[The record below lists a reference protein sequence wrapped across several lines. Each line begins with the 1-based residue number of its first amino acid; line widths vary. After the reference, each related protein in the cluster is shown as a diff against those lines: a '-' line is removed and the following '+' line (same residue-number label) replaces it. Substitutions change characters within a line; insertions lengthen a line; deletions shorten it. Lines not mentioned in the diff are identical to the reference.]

1 MSNINRSHPA
11 LPMATFQPK
20 GFAPAPSPLEQWTK
34 RFQEAERLVEEVMGN
49 IAERGSV
56 PASLSLELKRR
67 TGEIRRKVAILETR
81 LSLMREDL
89 DRLPNRNVKEMRK
102 LAEKF
107 DALELKVREVAA
119 PFTMKK
125 HSSNRNELLG
135 PNDDRCTVVD
145 IKSTANMENQ
155 EIVQLQRNIMKEQD
169 ECLDRLEETIVS
181 TKHIA
186 LAINEELDL
195 HVRLIDDLDERVE
208 DTSTQLQRAQKKLKS
223 LNTRMRKSGSCT
235 GILVS
240 IIAGVIF
247 VAVVWALIKF

>member
-1 MSNINRSHPA
+1 
-11 LPMATFQPK
+11 MATFQPK

-49 IAERGSV
+49 IAERG
-56 PASLSLELKRR
+56 
-67 TGEIRRKVAILETR
+67 
-81 LSLMREDL
+81 
-89 DRLPNRNVKEMRK
+89 NVKEMRK

-247 VAVVWALIKF
+247 VAVVWTLIKF

>member
-1 MSNINRSHPA
+1 
-11 LPMATFQPK
+11 MATFPPK
-20 GFAPAPSPLEQWTK
+20 GFAPTPSPSEQWTK
-34 RFQEAERLVEEVMGN
+34 RFQEAERLVDEVTGN
-49 IAERGSV
+49 IAERG
-56 PASLSLELKRR
+56 
-67 TGEIRRKVAILETR
+67 
-81 LSLMREDL
+81 
-89 DRLPNRNVKEMRK
+89 NVKEMRK
-102 LAEKF
+102 LAEKL
-107 DALELKVREVAA
+107 DALELKVKEVAA

-135 PNDDRCTVVD
+135 PSDDRCVVVD

-169 ECLDRLEETIVS
+169 ECLDRLEESIVS

-195 HVRLIDDLDERVE
+195 HVRLIDDLDEMVE
-208 DTSTQLQRAQKKLKS
+208 DTSNQLQRVQKKLKS

-240 IIAGVIF
+240 VIASVIF